1 MAEQH
6 PQVVVAFLMAQQES
20 IAALSAMDPGAVSQ
34 LVREFW
40 HLEPEAG
47 AKVVRDDVL
56 FARGWHWPTE
66 NDARAVF
73 ETSKFLIDNR
83 VIEQPLAWQQ
93 VRSAF
98 ARTAP
103 LVREAYQRLG
113 ARPAMTEFTRTDTSD
128 LRGLPV
134 WEMERCSDRT

>member
-103 LVREAYQRLG
+103 LVREAYQPVDKMPPRLG
-113 ARPAMTEFTRTDTSD
+113 
-128 LRGLPV
+128 
-134 WEMERCSDRT
+134 